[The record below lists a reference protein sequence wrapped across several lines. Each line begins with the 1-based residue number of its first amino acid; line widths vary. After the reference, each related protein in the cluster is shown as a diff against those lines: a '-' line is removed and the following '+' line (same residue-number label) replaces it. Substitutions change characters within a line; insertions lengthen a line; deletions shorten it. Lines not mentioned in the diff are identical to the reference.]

1 MFPISV
7 GSTCDIDAVK
17 TRNTDLDDED
27 SKIARK
33 KQRKVTVMTWAGVEL
48 ETVGQ
53 LPEALMT

>member
-7 GSTCDIDAVK
+7 RSTCDIDTVK
-17 TRNTDLDDED
+17 TSNTDLDDED

-33 KQRKVTVMTWAGVEL
+33 KQRKITVMTWAGVEL

-53 LPEALMT
+53 LPESLMN

>member
-7 GSTCDIDAVK
+7 RSTCDIDAVK
-17 TRNTDLDDED
+17 TSNTNLDDED

-33 KQRKVTVMTWAGVEL
+33 KQRKITVMTWAGVEL

-53 LPEALMT
+53 LPEALIN

>member
-17 TRNTDLDDED
+17 TSNTDLDDED
-27 SKIARK
+27 SKIGRK
-33 KQRKVTVMTWAGVEL
+33 KQRKITVMTWAGVEL

>member
-1 MFPISV
+1 MLAQPV
-7 GSTCDIDAVK
+7 IDAVK

-33 KQRKVTVMTWAGVEL
+33 KQRKITVMTWAGVEL